1 MNDLEIFVKMK
12 GSGLM
17 NWQMELFQSLTE
29 APGPSGFEG
38 PVRKIMEQHLKH
50 YSENV
55 VYDNLGSI
63 FGVKTGVDNGPT
75 IMVAGHMDEVG
86 FMVSRINEHG
96 YIYFQ
101 PLGGWWSQVLL
112 AQRVEIITDQGP
124 VIGVISSIP
133 PHVLSDDARKKP
145 MDIKNMYI
153 DVGAESKEDATEM
166 GIRPGQPIVPIC
178 PFTIMKNEQRIMAKA
193 WDNRY
198 GCALSIELLKELTG
212 VKHPNRVFSGA
223 TVQEEV
229 GLRGAQTAA
238 NMIEPDFFIALDA
251 SPAAGD
257 SIAIDEGMG
266 KIGNGVLLRILDRTM
281 VTLPGLR
288 DYVIDVCETEGIK
301 YQYFVSPGGTDA
313 GRVHTTGSGVPSI
326 VIGIPA
332 RYIHSH
338 AAIID
343 IRDYE
348 AAKKLL
354 IALVQRM
361 DSDTLN
367 QIKSR

>member
-1 MNDLEIFVKMK
+1 MD
-12 GSGLM
+12 
-17 NWQMELFQSLTE
+17 WQMELFKSLTE

-38 PVRKIMEQHLKH
+38 PVRQIMKKNLTE
-50 YSENV
+50 YSEEI

-63 FGVKTGVDNGPT
+63 FGIKTGNESGPR

-86 FMVSRINEHG
+86 FMVTRIHDQG
-96 YIYFQ
+96 YIHFQ
-101 PLGGWWSQVLL
+101 TLGGWWSQVLL
-112 AQRVEIITDQGP
+112 AQRVEIMTDKGP
-124 VIGVISSIP
+124 IIGVISSIP
-133 PHVLSDDARKKP
+133 PHLLSDEVRNKP

-153 DVGAESKEDATEM
+153 DIGAESKTNAEEM
-166 GIRPGQPIVPIC
+166 GIRPGQPIVPVC
-178 PFTIMKNEQRIMAKA
+178 PFTIMKNDQKLMAKA

-198 GCALSIELLKELTG
+198 GCALSIELLKELQG
-212 VKHPNRVFSGA
+212 VSHPNKIFSGA

-238 NMIEPDFFIALDA
+238 NMIQPDLFIALDA

-257 SIAIDEGMG
+257 SPSVSEGMG
-266 KIGNGVLLRILDRTM
+266 KIGEGVLMRILDRTM

-288 DYVIDVCETEGIK
+288 DYVIDLCESVGIK
-301 YQYFVSPGGTDA
+301 YQFFVSAGGTDA
-313 GRVHTTGSGVPSI
+313 GRVHTTGNGVPSI

-343 IRDYE
+343 IRDYQ
-348 AAKKLL
+348 AAKKLVVS
-354 IALVQRM
+354 LVQKM
-361 DSDTLN
+361 DFETLN
-367 QIKSR
+367 KIKSR